1 MNNPLVK
8 IKSYYTKYFVQ
19 LWDLDILLLKYFRTF
34 IENKYQNFKYYGNK

>member
-8 IKSYYTKYFVQ
+8 IKSHYTKYFVQ

-34 IENKYQNFKYYGNK
+34 IENKSQNLKYYGYK